1 MAMLEDVQKSSS
13 FRFVV
18 SLMLLFLGLTLIFMA
33 RNETNNPLIK
43 GAMKVLMLLIDSF
56 AMAITGVL
64 SKLKAQPE
72 FLFPLTL
79 VNLMS
84 ASIGKALPTG
94 KPETIYLYISIF
106 LFVVAFGA
114 SR

>member
-1 MAMLEDVQKSSS
+1 M
-13 FRFVV
+13 
-18 SLMLLFLGLTLIFMA
+18 G
-33 RNETNNPLIK
+33 
-43 GAMKVLMLLIDSF
+43 
-56 AMAITGVL
+56 ITGVI
-64 SKLKAQPE
+64 SKLKAEPE
-72 FLFPLTL
+72 YLFPLTL

-106 LFVVAFGA
+106 LFVIAFGA